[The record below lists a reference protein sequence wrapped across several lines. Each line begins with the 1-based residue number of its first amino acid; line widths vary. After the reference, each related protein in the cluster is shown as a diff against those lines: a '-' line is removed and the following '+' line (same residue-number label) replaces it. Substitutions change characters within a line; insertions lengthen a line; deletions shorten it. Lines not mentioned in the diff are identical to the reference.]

1 MFISLQLFKMAMRR
15 QKRIERESKTNLKDE
30 TSATRNG
37 LRTVNGSAE
46 TTVALSQNETEVH
59 VHRRVEKIL
68 FRMLYPHPGIQEVLD
83 GSGANAK
90 TTATFS
96 RGMCV

>member
-1 MFISLQLFKMAMRR
+1 MAMRR
-15 QKRIERESKTNLKDE
+15 QKRIERESKINLKHE

-68 FRMLYPHPGIQEVLD
+68 FRCYVHTLAYRKSWMEVEPMPKQQQHFQEV
-83 GSGANAK
+83 
-90 TTATFS
+90 
-96 RGMCV
+96 CVYLS